1 MNIEAGRRRA
11 LSIMAFAMALAVTG
25 VLALVL
31 DSTVFDPTH
40 LVGHMP
46 FIVLVFAFVAAE
58 ALVVHFEIKE
68 NSHSFTLNEIPLVL
82 GLFLIGRNEL
92 VLARLIGGLAVV
104 AWVCRDAW
112 LKIVFNAGLFTAEVS
127 LLTLFFHAFTTN
139 PDADLPHHVARRP
152 RGGAA
157 GQLAVGVAIAG
168 VIRLSGGSPT
178 WTTVRNMIAMGG
190 VSTLGT
196 TSLALISVVVISDDS
211 RSLALVAV
219 VALVL
224 FAAYRAYAALLQRY
238 ASLQQLHDFTR
249 VLAASPSSPPP
260 SATPSSRPARC

>member
-1 MNIEAGRRRA
+1 MTIEAGRRRA

-25 VLALVL
+25 VLALVV
-31 DSTVFDPTH
+31 DSAVFKPTQ

-46 FIVLVFAFVAAE
+46 FIVLVFGFVAAE

-68 NSHSFTLNEIPLVL
+68 NSHSFTLNEIPLVV

-139 PDADLPHHVARRP
+139 PGRRPLRP
-152 RGGAA
+152 RG
-157 GQLAVGVAIAG
+157 
-168 VIRLSGGSPT
+168 S
-178 WTTVRNMIAMGG
+178 
-190 VSTLGT
+190 
-196 TSLALISVVVISDDS
+196 
-211 RSLALVAV
+211 
-219 VALVL
+219 
-224 FAAYRAYAALLQRY
+224 
-238 ASLQQLHDFTR
+238 
-249 VLAASPSSPPP
+249 PP
-260 SATPSSRPARC
+260 SARRCWSTGCRRSPSPASSASPVDRPPGRRCAT